1 MDRTSATSAGQEVTP
16 LRCTVYA
23 RTSSHEVGDQAYT
36 SIDAQLD
43 AGRAYINSQAGVG
56 WQFTGTAYSDADVS
70 GAVLE
75 RPGLQRLMAAIEAG
89 KVDVVV
95 VLKLDRISR
104 SVRDFSQ
111 MMGFFDQHGVALVS
125 VTQHLN
131 SGDSLG
137 RLAINTLMSFAEFER
152 DIASE
157 RSRDKLLA
165 TRRKGLWSG
174 SVPPLGYVLNGQRLV
189 IQEDEAAL
197 VRTIFERFVALQSV
211 SLLAQELTEQGVTT
225 KTWITRSGKVRGGKP
240 IDKTYIYKLLNNR
253 ILIGELQ
260 VEGDWHPATHESI
273 VDQALWDQAQALLSA
288 RRRPRKRPVLT
299 DGGMVFL
306 LRGRVF
312 GEDGR
317 AYSPWTSSVR
327 GNRIY
332 RYYVPQKDIAL
343 GGGASGLPRLQAF
356 ALEQQV
362 MDHVYD
368 HLKNPARV
376 LDQLP
381 DWMTQHPEYS
391 EAHFS
396 GALTQI
402 AEVWPTLFQFFK
414 NQMVL
419 RVLDRVTVHTDGITV
434 RLYVEGFVELIREFL
449 QGEGRPNSIRD
460 IFDRAAAAKPR
471 KPRR

>member
-1 MDRTSATSAGQEVTP
+1 MDRTSATSVGQEVAP

-23 RTSSHEVGDQAYT
+23 RTSSHEAEGQTYS

-43 AGRAYINSQAGVG
+43 AGLAYITSQAGVG
-56 WQFTGTAYSDADVS
+56 WQFTGTAYSDAEVS
-70 GAVLE
+70 GAILE
-75 RPGLQRLMAAIEAG
+75 RPGLHRLMTAIEAG

-95 VLKLDRISR
+95 VIKLDRISR
-104 SVRDFSQ
+104 SVTDFSQ

-165 TRRKGLWSG
+165 TRRRGLWSG

-189 IQEDEAAL
+189 IQEDEATL
-197 VRTIFERFVALQSV
+197 VRTIFERFVAVQSV
-211 SLLAQELTEQGVTT
+211 SLLVQELTEQGVTT

-253 ILIGELQ
+253 MLIGELQ
-260 VEGDWHPATHESI
+260 VGDDWQPAAHEPI
-273 VDQALWDQAQALLSA
+273 VDQAMWDQAQALLSA
-288 RRRPRKRPVLT
+288 RRRPRKRPVQT
-299 DGGMVFL
+299 DGGMDFL

-332 RYYVPQKDIAL
+332 RYYIPQKDIAL

-368 HLKNPARV
+368 QLKNPARV

-391 EAHFS
+391 DAHFS
-396 GALTQI
+396 EALTRI
-402 AEVWPTLFQFFK
+402 AEVWPTLFPFFK

-419 RVLDRVTVHTDGITV
+419 RVLDWVTAHRDGITV
-434 RLYVEGFVELIREFL
+434 RLHVDGFVELIREFL